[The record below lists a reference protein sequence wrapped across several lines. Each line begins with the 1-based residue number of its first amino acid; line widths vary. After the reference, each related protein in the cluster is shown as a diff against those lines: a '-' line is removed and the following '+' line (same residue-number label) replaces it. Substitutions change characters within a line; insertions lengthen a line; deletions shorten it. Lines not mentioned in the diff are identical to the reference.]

1 MYRRSSRM
9 FYLFISPW
17 LVGFVCLTLLPML
30 VSLYTGF
37 TKWNGIGATTW
48 VGARNYHD
56 LFTQD
61 SLFITA
67 IVNTVY
73 YAVASVILGVAFALV
88 LAILLN
94 RKFIGRSAF
103 RTIFFLPYVV
113 TGIPVF
119 VIWTWLFNPQYGPF
133 NYLLGL
139 IGIRG
144 PQWLNSPTTA
154 MPSLI
159 LMSLTGIG
167 AMLVVF
173 LAGLQNIPKE
183 LYEAARVD
191 GANPLTQAIR
201 ITIPML
207 SPIILFNAIWAII
220 GSLQIFAQPYVMTGG
235 GPENATLTIG
245 MYLYQEA
252 FTYYQFGYASA
263 IAWILFA
270 LTLVVSL
277 AVFWTTRKRVYY
289 EGGPA

>member
-1 MYRRSSRM
+1 MRRSRM

-30 VSLYTGF
+30 VSLYTSF
-37 TKWNGIGATTW
+37 TKWNGIDATTW
-48 VGARNYHD
+48 IGARNFHD
-56 LFTQD
+56 LFTRD
-61 SLFITA
+61 ALFGRA
-67 IVNTVY
+67 IVNTLY
-73 YAVASVILGVAFALV
+73 YAVASVILGVLLALV

-94 RKFIGRSAF
+94 RKFVGRSVF
-103 RTIFFLPYVV
+103 RTLFFLPYVV

-119 VIWTWLFNPQYGPF
+119 VIWTWVFNPQYGPL
-133 NYLLGL
+133 NNLLAL
-139 IGIRG
+139 VGIPG
-144 PQWLNSPTTA
+144 PPWLNSPTTA

-173 LAGLQNIPKE
+173 LAGLQNIPAE
-183 LYEAARVD
+183 LYEAARMD
-191 GANPLTQAIR
+191 GAGALTQAVR

-220 GSLQIFAQPYVMTGG
+220 GSLQIFAQPYVMTNG
-235 GPENATLTIG
+235 GPVNATLTIG

-270 LTLVVSL
+270 LTLGVSL
-277 AVFWTTRKRVYY
+277 LVFWMTRKRVYY

>member
-1 MYRRSSRM
+1 M
-9 FYLFISPW
+9 FYVFISPW
-17 LVGFVCLTLLPML
+17 LVGFFGLTLLPML
-30 VSLYTGF
+30 ISLYTGF
-37 TKWNGIGATTW
+37 TKWNGIGGTTFI
-48 VGARNYHD
+48 GARNYHD

-61 SLFITA
+61 SLFTTA
-67 IVNTVY
+67 IVNTLY
-73 YAVASVILGVAFALV
+73 YAVASVVLGVAFALF

-94 RKFIGRSAF
+94 LKFTGRSFF
-103 RTIFFLPYVV
+103 RVVFFLPYVV

-133 NYLLGL
+133 NYWLGL
-139 IGIRG
+139 FGIHG
-144 PQWLNSPTTA
+144 IAWLNSPSTA

-167 AMLVVF
+167 AMMVVF
-173 LAGLQNIPKE
+173 LAGLQNIPTE
-183 LYEAARVD
+183 LYEAARID
-191 GANPLTQAIR
+191 GASTLAQAFK

-220 GSLQIFAQPYVMTGG
+220 GSLQLFAQPYVMTAG

-245 MYLYQEA
+245 LYLYQMA

-263 IAWILFA
+263 IAWVLFA
-270 LTLVVSL
+270 LTLAFSL
-277 AVFWTTRKRVYY
+277 LVFWLTRKRVYY

>member
-1 MYRRSSRM
+1 M
-9 FYLFISPW
+9 FYVFISPW
-17 LVGFVCLTLLPML
+17 LVGFFGLTLLPML
-30 VSLYTGF
+30 ISLYTGF
-37 TKWNGIGATTW
+37 TKWNGIGGTTFI
-48 VGARNYHD
+48 GARNYHD

-61 SLFITA
+61 SLFAAA
-67 IVNTVY
+67 IVNTLY
-73 YAVASVILGVAFALV
+73 YAVASVVLGVAFALF

-94 RKFIGRSAF
+94 QKFAGRSFF
-103 RTIFFLPYVV
+103 RVIFFLPYVV

-133 NYLLGL
+133 NDWLGLLG
-139 IGIRG
+139 IHGIE
-144 PQWLNSPTTA
+144 WLNSPSTA

-167 AMLVVF
+167 AMMVVF
-173 LAGLQNIPKE
+173 LAGLQNIPTE
-183 LYEAARVD
+183 LYEAARMD
-191 GANPLTQAIR
+191 GAGTLTQAFK

-220 GSLQIFAQPYVMTGG
+220 GSLQIFAQPYVMTAG

-245 MYLYQEA
+245 LYLYQMA

-263 IAWILFA
+263 IAWVLFA
-270 LTLVVSL
+270 LTLAFSL
-277 AVFWTTRKRVYY
+277 LVFWLTRKRVYY

>member
-1 MYRRSSRM
+1 M
-9 FYLFISPW
+9 FYVFISPW
-17 LVGFVCLTLLPML
+17 LVGFFGLTLLPML
-30 VSLYTGF
+30 ISLYTGF
-37 TKWNGIGATTW
+37 TKWNGIGGTTFI
-48 VGARNYHD
+48 GARNYHD

-61 SLFITA
+61 SLFATA
-67 IVNTVY
+67 IVNTLY
-73 YAVASVILGVAFALV
+73 YAVASVVLGVAFALF

-94 RKFIGRSAF
+94 QKFVGRSFF
-103 RTIFFLPYVV
+103 RVVFFLPYVV

-133 NYLLGL
+133 NYWLGL
-139 IGIRG
+139 FGIHG
-144 PQWLNSPTTA
+144 IEWLNSPSTA

-167 AMLVVF
+167 AMMVVF
-173 LAGLQNIPKE
+173 LAGLQNIPTE
-183 LYEAARVD
+183 LYEAARMD
-191 GANPLTQAIR
+191 GAGTLTQAFK

-220 GSLQIFAQPYVMTGG
+220 GSLQIFAQPYVMTTG

-245 MYLYQEA
+245 LYLYQMA

-263 IAWILFA
+263 IAWVLFA
-270 LTLVVSL
+270 LTLAFSL
-277 AVFWTTRKRVYY
+277 LVFWLTRKRVYY

>member
-1 MYRRSSRM
+1 M
-9 FYLFISPW
+9 FYVFLSPW
-17 LVGFVCLTLLPML
+17 LVGFFGLTLFPML
-30 VSLYTGF
+30 ISLYTGF
-37 TKWNGIGATTW
+37 TKWNGIGGTTFI
-48 VGARNYHD
+48 GARNYHD

-61 SLFITA
+61 SLFAMA
-67 IVNTVY
+67 IVNTLY
-73 YAVASVILGVAFALV
+73 YAVASVVLGVAFALF

-94 RKFIGRSAF
+94 QKFAGRSFF
-103 RTIFFLPYVV
+103 RVVFFLPYVV

-133 NYLLGL
+133 NYWLGL
-139 IGIRG
+139 FGIHG
-144 PQWLNSPTTA
+144 IEWLNSPSTA

-167 AMLVVF
+167 AMMVVF
-173 LAGLQNIPKE
+173 LAGLQSIPTE
-183 LYEAARVD
+183 LYEAARMD
-191 GANPLTQAIR
+191 GAGTLTQAFK

-220 GSLQIFAQPYVMTGG
+220 GSLQIFAQPYVMTAG

-245 MYLYQEA
+245 LYLYQMA

-263 IAWILFA
+263 IAWVLFA
-270 LTLVVSL
+270 LTLAFSL
-277 AVFWTTRKRVYY
+277 LVFWLTRKRVYY